1 MINCAS
7 LITCPKYVLR
17 LSGRICGRHMG
28 RSICDVTPSSAFF
41 HVFSGYSRPKYI
53 DLNGSEVPSS
63 GSLTGFKGGQGG
75 CFGSFISKHR
85 RVVRSLVIRDS
96 VGVTIPQKGHISI
109 TTVCDRMNAKLF
121 FTKQGIPS
129 AIRYSVRQISRPQ
142 GRGSAGLLLGLLV
155 CYSSSEPVHAEAAID
170 NGKEENCK
178 DSSYAKI
185 SHGKKVCTDYSV
197 TGIPGD
203 GRCLFRSVA
212 HGACLRSGRPAPSE
226 SLQRELADELRG
238 LVADEFIKRRE
249 ETEWFVEGDFD
260 TYVSQMRKPHVW
272 GGEPELLM
280 ASHVLRMPITVYMHD
295 KDAGGLIAIAEYGQE
310 YGKEN
315 PIRILY
321 HGYGHY
327 EALQIPGKKDVTSR
341 L

>member
-249 ETEWFVEGDFD
+249 ETEWSSIQV
-260 TYVSQMRKPHVW
+260 
-272 GGEPELLM
+272 PELL
-280 ASHVLRMPITVYMHD
+280 
-295 KDAGGLIAIAEYGQE
+295 
-310 YGKEN
+310 
-315 PIRILY
+315 
-321 HGYGHY
+321 
-327 EALQIPGKKDVTSR
+327 
-341 L
+341 